1 MTELFDAERTD
12 LDHREAAHE
21 HHGGSFKLY
30 WVVALVLGLITVI
43 EVFLAEWLPQ
53 QGGLGQYTA
62 SIMLALS
69 ILKAVLVAAFYM
81 HLKYEKR
88 ILTGIFLIPFFLVSL
103 LMLALFGSG

>member
-12 LDHREAAHE
+12 ADHREATHE
-21 HHGGSFKLY
+21 HHGGSFVTY
-30 WVVALVLGLITVI
+30 WVIALVLGVVTVI
-43 EVFLAEWLPQ
+43 EVFLAEWLPE
-53 QGGLGQYTA
+53 QGGLAGYTA
-62 SIMLALS
+62 TVMLALS

-88 ILTGIFLIPFFLVSL
+88 ILTGIFLIPFFLVSM